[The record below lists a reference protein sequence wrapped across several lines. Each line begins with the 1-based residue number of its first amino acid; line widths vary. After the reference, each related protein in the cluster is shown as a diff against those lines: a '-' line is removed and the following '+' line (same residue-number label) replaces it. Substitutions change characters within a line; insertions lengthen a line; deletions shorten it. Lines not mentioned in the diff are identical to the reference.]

1 MKHELSDYNLKKIDD
16 IKDSSTL
23 FSILVSIMKK
33 LRSPDG
39 CAWDIE
45 QNHGTIKRN
54 LIEETYEAV
63 ECIENSDFKGLK
75 EELGDLLLQV
85 VFHSQ
90 IASENREFD
99 ISEVLKGI
107 INKLIRR
114 HPHVFGSEVLKSS
127 GEILANWESIKKK
140 ERKENPQK
148 QDSMFSNI
156 PKILPS
162 LHYAYEIQNRASR
175 LGFDWDNLREVFEKI
190 KEEVGEIDS
199 EIDSFKCDGKE
210 IILRNKAGDA
220 GSIRDEIGDVL
231 FSIVNFTRHLGI
243 DCEQCLKQ
251 TCRKFIKRFDFME
264 KYAEENNLDFK
275 KLSLKE
281 KDKLWEIA
289 KKKGL

>member
-1 MKHELSDYNLKKIDD
+1 MKHELSNYNLKKIDD

-33 LRSPDG
+33 LRSQDG
-39 CAWDIE
+39 CAWDRE
-45 QNHGTIKRN
+45 QDHETIKRN
-54 LIEETYEAV
+54 LVEETYEAV

-90 IASENREFD
+90 IASESREFD

-107 INKLIRR
+107 INKLVRR
-114 HPHVFGSEVLKSS
+114 HPHVFGRENLKNS

-140 ERKENPQK
+140 ERKKHSQEHA
-148 QDSMFSNI
+148 SMFGKI

-162 LHYAYEIQNRASR
+162 LHYAHEIQSRASR
-175 LGFDWDNLREVFEKI
+175 LGFDWDNLQEVFEKI
-190 KEEVGEIDS
+190 KEEIGEMDREVDS
-199 EIDSFKCDGKE
+199 LKCGGKE
-210 IILRNKAGDA
+210 IVLNNKVNRTGN
-220 GSIRDEIGDVL
+220 IRDEIGDVL
-231 FSIVNFTRHLGI
+231 FSIVNFSRHLGI
-243 DCEQCLKQ
+243 DCEQCLRQ

-281 KDKLWEIA
+281 KDKLWERA